1 MYWTQMCIRVQ
12 ALQFFRFLLN
22 GFIMYFGKLCSRR
35 YCESSFFL
43 IRKSGIPLLPQQ
55 MFLYFTQYMFY
66 QITGWLT
73 YVPIQ
78 YVEVDLF
85 TYPFNIGILFF
96 RHLPIA
102 SEKDVQVVNTNVMC
116 RQIRAITAFVNQI
129 QNVQEE

>member
-1 MYWTQMCIRVQ
+1 
-12 ALQFFRFLLN
+12 
-22 GFIMYFGKLCSRR
+22 MYFGKLCSRR
-35 YCESSFFL
+35 YSESSFFFNTQ
-43 IRKSGIPLLPQQ
+43 IRNSFATIANVSVFHLVHVLLDYR
-55 MFLYFTQYMFY
+55 LAYLR
-66 QITGWLT
+66 INID
-73 YVPIQ
+73 V
-78 YVEVDLF
+78 F